1 MTMEANSSEI
11 IDNALELEKLG
22 MIFTSKPIIVGGLAM
37 EYYGLRQ
44 RGSDVDFIISN
55 DDYQT
60 LAQLY
65 PKNKKDVWADLGI
78 SVHGFE
84 MFRSIW
90 RFDYDFYSVNALEY
104 DRYKIVSFEKLF
116 LMKVLAMNAGEKHKR
131 DVALILEQYLKKY
144 ENPEYKRN
152 MDDNIQK
159 YLSVPGGIIYNDE
172 Y

>member
-1 MTMEANSSEI
+1 MEANSSEI